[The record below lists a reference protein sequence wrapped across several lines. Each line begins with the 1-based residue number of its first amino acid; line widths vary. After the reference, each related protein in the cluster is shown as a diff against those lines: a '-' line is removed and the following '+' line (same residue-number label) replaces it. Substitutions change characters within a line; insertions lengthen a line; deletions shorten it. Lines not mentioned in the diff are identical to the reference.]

1 MTKNSL
7 IDPIAE
13 YLHKIEQFF
22 PYSTNKKTEAIMN
35 LRKDIEEA
43 LKDSKKDDPEEFFGH
58 PQEVAKN
65 YSINYEWGVEKAGFR
80 SRTLAYGVDLIVSF
94 TFYGLFLL
102 GWGLSTYL
110 AIIGFHEVSV
120 IIFILAWITLT
131 GASWHQMITERY
143 FSTTI
148 GKKFLGLIVSD
159 HSGIRIT
166 WSQAIIRNLSKAIPG
181 LILPE
186 LIIGKYIETDKFQRP
201 LDKVAETIVVKDEQ
215 KIVFWKLGLTIILLC
230 LANIFSYSV
239 VFFIFRPLLM

>member
-7 IDPIAE
+7 IDPISE

-43 LKDSKKDDPEEFFGH
+43 LKDSKKDDPEEVFGH
-58 PQEVAKN
+58 PQEVARN
-65 YSINYEWGVEKAGFR
+65 YSINYEWGVEKVGFR
-80 SRTLAYGVDLIVSF
+80 RRTLAYCVDLIASF
-94 TFYGLFLL
+94 TIFSLCFLGHTL
-102 GWGLSTYL
+102 ATYF

-120 IIFILAWITLT
+120 ILFNLAWIILA
-131 GASWHQMITERY
+131 GAFCHQMITERY

-148 GKKFLGLIVSD
+148 GKRLLGLIVSD

-201 LDKVAETIVVKDEQ
+201 LDKAAETIVVKNEQ

-230 LANIFSYSV
+230 LVSIFSYPLAY
-239 VFFIFRPLLM
+239 FIISGQP